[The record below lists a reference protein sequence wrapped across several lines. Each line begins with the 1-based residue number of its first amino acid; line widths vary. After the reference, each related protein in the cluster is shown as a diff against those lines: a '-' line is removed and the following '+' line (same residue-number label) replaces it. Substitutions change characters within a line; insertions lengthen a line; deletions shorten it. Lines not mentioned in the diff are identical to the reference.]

1 MTEESQ
7 NLHMI
12 HYSGDSEDH
21 FDDLDMILGGLKNN
35 ESEPFLTDSKD
46 DRE

>member
-12 HYSGDSEDH
+12 HYSGDNEYH
-21 FDDLDMILGGLKNN
+21 FDDLDMILGDKNN
-35 ESEPFLTDSKD
+35 ESELFRMDSKD
-46 DRE
+46 YRE

>member
-12 HYSGDSEDH
+12 HYSGDNEDH
-21 FDDLDMILGGLKNN
+21 FYDLDMILGDLKNN
-35 ESEPFLTDSKD
+35 ESELFLMNSKD
-46 DRE
+46 YRE